1 MVLEDFLEYI
11 YIIPAA
17 LIAIVLHELSH
28 ALVSTWLGDPTPKE
42 TGRLTIN
49 PVKHLDIV
57 GIICLVFFHFGWAKP
72 VMIDPTYYKN
82 KKVGMTLVSLAGP
95 IMNFLIVLFSMVVI
109 GITYTIQILNGL
121 FDSTFILIVYKF
133 FTYLSILNIGLGL
146 FNLIPIPPLDGSKAI
161 GIILPGN
168 AYDEYMG
175 YQKYGTFFM
184 IGIMAVIYILSF
196 FNIESP
202 IVSLTYDIYEFCIQV
217 IQRIVFKIIGTVQ
230 L

>member
-1 MVLEDFLEYI
+1 M
-11 YIIPAA
+11 
-17 LIAIVLHELSH
+17 
-28 ALVSTWLGDPTPKE
+28 
-42 TGRLTIN
+42 
-49 PVKHLDIV
+49 KHLDIV